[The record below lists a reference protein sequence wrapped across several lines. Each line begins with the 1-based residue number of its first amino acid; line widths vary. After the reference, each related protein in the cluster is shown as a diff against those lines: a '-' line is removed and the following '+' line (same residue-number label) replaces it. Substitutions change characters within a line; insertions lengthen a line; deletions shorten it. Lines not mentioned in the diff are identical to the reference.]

1 MAISE
6 VVSRSFGEAVSPSP
20 DDTAATEADGAAP
33 TSGSKTTA
41 FLLATLLT
49 LASVGLLGYTQWW
62 VPREEAQQVAKVN
75 YQRCLEEVKVYKG
88 KKSYKGRLAQCSKF
102 LGD

>member
-6 VVSRSFGEAVSPSP
+6 VVSRPFGEAVSPTA
-20 DDTAATEADGAAP
+20 DDTASDDAKGAAP
-33 TSGSKTTA
+33 AGGSKTTA

-49 LASVGLLGYTQWW
+49 LGSVGILGYTQWW
-62 VPREEAQQVAKVN
+62 VPRVEAQQVAKVK
-75 YQRCLEEVKVYKG
+75 YQHCLEEVKVYKG